1 MALDIMSTSV
11 MIGTYI
17 VMQTRLVPHDLSWK
31 AFYSKLYYYCDA
43 GGVSSAAPMQGSAM
57 NNFAGRM
64 GNILV
69 GSMAGGFGATL
80 GSDAANSLWHDFF

>member
-1 MALDIMSTSV
+1 
-11 MIGTYI
+11 
-17 VMQTRLVPHDLSWK
+17 
-31 AFYSKLYYYCDA
+31 
-43 GGVSSAAPMQGSAM
+43 MQGSAM

>member
-31 AFYSKLYYYCDA
+31 AFYS
-43 GGVSSAAPMQGSAM
+43 
-57 NNFAGRM
+57 
-64 GNILV
+64 
-69 GSMAGGFGATL
+69 
-80 GSDAANSLWHDFF
+80 

>member
-1 MALDIMSTSV
+1 MASNITHTS
-11 MIGTYI
+11 
-17 VMQTRLVPHDLSWK
+17 HDWHPP
-31 AFYSKLYYYCDA
+31 CVA
-43 GGVSSAAPMQGSAM
+43 GGGSSAAPMQGSAM